1 MVRMGIDI
9 IPLISLHEGEEGII
23 QSVTGG
29 VGLIGRLAS
38 MGLTSGMRVKVVRN
52 IGGPLIVTTNGTRIA
67 IGRGQSQKIAVRR
80 LTAAKEE
87 AALR

>member
-1 MVRMGIDI
+1 MGIDI